1 MSTQTSFG
9 VSPDPDPS
17 PSGHTLL
24 IPSFPSIQQ
33 LSSYSI
39 RLEWDSPLWQR
50 TALHALWWMLF
61 PQPAFCS
68 HQISHFIYLPKP
80 ILQRPSQIPTP
91 RTMTWIWFP
100 REKLLSSLNSCS
112 SLKHP
117 TSIQNYLCSFFLSPA
132 PCYKL
137 YGLFIF
143 FFFSVFQ
150 RIHSS
155 FIFIQHIGDLGRFIT
170 WPTRKIKDSIKY
182 QYLLG
187 TVLGTKMW
195 FSRKS

>member
-39 RLEWDSPLWQR
+39 RLEWDSPLWQW

-112 SLKHP
+112 SLKTP
-117 TSIQNYLCSFFLSPA
+117 NIYSKLSV
-132 PCYKL
+132 
-137 YGLFIF
+137 
-143 FFFSVFQ
+143 FFFSLSSSMLQ
-150 RIHSS
+150 TLWLIH
-155 FIFIQHIGDLGRFIT
+155 FLFLFCFPENTLIIHIYSTYRRPGEIHNLAIE
-170 WPTRKIKDSIKY
+170 KN
-182 QYLLG
+182 
-187 TVLGTKMW
+187 
-195 FSRKS
+195 